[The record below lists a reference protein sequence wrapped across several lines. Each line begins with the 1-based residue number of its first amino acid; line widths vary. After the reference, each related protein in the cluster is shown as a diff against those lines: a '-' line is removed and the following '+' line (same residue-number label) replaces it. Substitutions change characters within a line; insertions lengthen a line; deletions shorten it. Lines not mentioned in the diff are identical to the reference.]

1 MLEVVIE
8 NEIKKGYAKEA
19 MMKAI
24 VGSGLNSKKSV
35 VRCVV
40 AKNVSSKPRSFFD
53 NLDKGAK
60 TEGASG
66 GNHPRYGA
74 D

>member
-1 MLEVVIE
+1 M
-8 NEIKKGYAKEA
+8 
-19 MMKAI
+19 
-24 VGSGLNSKKSV
+24 
-35 VRCVV
+35 V

-66 GNHPRYGA
+66 IRLYYS
-74 D
+74 